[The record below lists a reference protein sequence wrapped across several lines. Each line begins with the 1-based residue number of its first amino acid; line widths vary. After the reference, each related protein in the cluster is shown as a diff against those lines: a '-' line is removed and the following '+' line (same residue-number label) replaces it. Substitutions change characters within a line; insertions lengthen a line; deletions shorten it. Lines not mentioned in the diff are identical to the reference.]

1 MTDIAIRV
9 EHLGK
14 KYYIGKRQAGYAT
27 IRETLTDVVL
37 DPFRRMAKVFRGQ
50 PIAMDTN
57 REFWALKD
65 ISFEVKQGEVLGLI
79 GRNGAGKSTLLKILT
94 RITDPTEGQALIRG
108 RVGSLLEVGSGFHPE
123 LTGRENV
130 YLNGAI
136 LGMKKVEIDAKF
148 DEIVVFA
155 EIDQFIDTPV
165 KHYSSGMYMRL
176 AFAVAA
182 HLETEILLVDEVL
195 AVGDMRFQRKCLNK
209 MQDIGKHGRT
219 VLFVSHNMPAI
230 SNLCQRTILLNEGE
244 IIQDGPSHQ
253 VVGRYLSEGFG
264 GSAVREWPDP
274 TKAPGNEVA
283 RLCAVRV
290 RLRDGQI
297 ANNVDIREPIA
308 IEVEFDVL
316 KPNNIL
322 LPHLGFWN
330 EQGICAF
337 ISLDSDPEW
346 KGKPR
351 PTGRY
356 ISSVTIPGNF
366 LAAGI
371 MYLNLAICT
380 LEPFHLFIHE
390 RGVVAF
396 QVLDSLDRNT
406 ARGDYT
412 GAMLGVVRPL
422 LEWNTQFSPQNL
434 KTQ

>member
-1 MTDIAIRV
+1 MSDIAIRV
-9 EHLGK
+9 EHLSKRYFIGK
-14 KYYIGKRQAGYAT
+14 KQAGYST
-27 IRETLTDVVL
+27 LRETLTDAVL
-37 DPFRRMAKVFRGQ
+37 DPMRRVSRLLQGQ
-50 PIAMDTN
+50 PIAAKTN
-57 REFWALKD
+57 KDFWALKD

-94 RITDPTEGQALIRG
+94 RITDPTKGHASLRG
-108 RVGSLLEVGSGFHPE
+108 RIGSLLEVGSGFHPE
-123 LTGRENV
+123 LTGRENI

-136 LGMKKVEIDAKF
+136 LGMKRVEIDGKF
-148 DEIVVFA
+148 DEIVAFA
-155 EIDQFIDTPV
+155 EVDEFIDTPV

-195 AVGDMRFQRKCLNK
+195 AVGDMKFQRKCLNK

-230 SNLCQRTILLNEGE
+230 SNLCPRAILLNDGA
-244 IIQDGPSHQ
+244 IVQDGPSHQ
-253 VVGRYLSEGFG
+253 VVGIYLSEGFG
-264 GSAVREWPDP
+264 GSAIREWSDP
-274 TKAPGNEVA
+274 SKAPGNDVA

-290 RLRDGQI
+290 KLKDGQI
-297 ANNVDIREPIA
+297 ANSVDIREPVT
-308 IEVEFDVL
+308 IEIEFEVL
-316 KPNNIL
+316 KPNYVL

-330 EQGICAF
+330 EQGVCAF

-356 ISSVTIPGNF
+356 KSCVTIPGNF
-366 LAAGI
+366 LAAGT
-371 MYLNLAICT
+371 MHLNLAICT

-396 QVLDSLDRNT
+396 QILDSLDRST

-412 GAMLGVVRPL
+412 GGMLGVVRPL
-422 LEWNTQFSPQNL
+422 LEWNTQYRR
-434 KTQ
+434 